1 MRAAETALQTLNG
14 RKIFD
19 TEIKCNWA
27 YQGQQNKEVRSPV
40 DLFRSRTRLSA
51 AQL

>member
-27 YQGQQNKEVRSPV
+27 YQGQQNKEVRSP
-40 DLFRSRTRLSA
+40 LTCRKCARSTESGR
-51 AQL
+51 